1 MIYRKANQ
9 KDYDTILN
17 IWEES
22 VLATHHFLRDTD
34 REEFKKKYPH
44 ISHILISSYG
54 MRKKI

>member
-34 REEFKKKYPH
+34 REEFKKKY
-44 ISHILISSYG
+44 LIFPTS
-54 MRKKI
+54 